1 MTMQPYASR
10 RETALGALADG
21 VAILPSARTILRNGD
36 SSYAFRQDSDFYY
49 LTGFN
54 EPDAVLVLAP
64 ERDGAKAVL
73 FLRTRDRNMEVWNGA
88 RLGVE
93 RAAETLSIDEAYP
106 IEEFEQRLPELLIG
120 ATTLHYSFGANEPV
134 DRIVRNALETARE
147 RTRRGGRSPYVV
159 AETSATLHPMR
170 LRKGADELDILRRA
184 CEITRAGHVAGMRA
198 TRPGA
203 YEYAIQATIE
213 NEYRRLGAE
222 SIAYESI
229 VAGGDNATVLH
240 YVNNR
245 DRLEDGQL
253 LLVDS
258 GCELNY
264 YATDVTRT
272 WPVSGRFTAEQRALY
287 EIVLAAQE
295 AAIDRVRPGVPRN
308 EFHDTAV
315 RVIIEGLIDVGLLH
329 GSVDENESSEAYRE
343 YYMHG
348 TGHWLGLDVHDA
360 GPYREDDDSP
370 LRLGAGMITTVEPG
384 IYVRRDSDAPER
396 FKGIGIRIEDDI
408 LVTPEGNENL
418 TAAIPKAIDDIES
431 LVRDPTLAA

>member
-1 MTMQPYASR
+1 MQQYASR
-10 RETALGALADG
+10 REKALAAFGEG
-21 VAILPSARTILRNGD
+21 VAIIPSARTILRNGD

-64 ERDGAKAVL
+64 ERDGERSVL
-73 FLRTRDRNMEVWNGA
+73 FLRPRDRDLEVWTGA
-88 RLGVE
+88 RLGVD
-93 RAAETLSIDEAYP
+93 AAPQTLSVDEAYP
-106 IEEFEQRLPELLIG
+106 IAELESLLPELLVG
-120 ATTLHYSFGANEPV
+120 ATTLHYSFGANDAV

-147 RTRRGGRSPYVV
+147 RTRRGGRSPYIV
-159 AETSATLHPMR
+159 AEPSATLHPMR
-170 LRKGADELDILRRA
+170 LRKDAGELDVLRQA
-184 CEITRAGHVAGMRA
+184 CAITHAGHVAGMRA

-203 YEYAIQATIE
+203 YEYTIQATIE
-213 NEYRRLGAE
+213 NEYRRLGAQ

-240 YVNNR
+240 YVDNR
-245 DRLEDGQL
+245 DRLESGQL

-258 GCELNY
+258 GCELDC

-272 WPVSGRFTAEQRALY
+272 WPVDGRFTPEQRAIY
-287 EIVLAAQE
+287 DVVLAAQQ
-295 AAIDRVRPGVPRN
+295 AAIDRVRPGVARN

-315 RVIIEGLIDVGLLH
+315 RVITEGLIDVGLLH
-329 GSVDENESSEAYRE
+329 GSVDDNVESEAYRE

-360 GPYREDDDSP
+360 GPYREQDDTP
-370 LRLGAGMITTVEPG
+370 LRLQPGMITTIEPG
-384 IYVRRDSDAPER
+384 IYVRRDSDAPDR

-408 LVTPEGNENL
+408 LVTPDGNENL
-418 TAAIPKAIDDIES
+418 TAAIPKTIDEIEA
-431 LVRDPTLAA
+431 LVGDPSLAA

>member
-1 MTMQPYASR
+1 MQPYASR
-10 RETALGALADG
+10 REKALAALSEG
-21 VAILPSARTILRNGD
+21 VAIVPSARTILRNGD

-64 ERDGAKAVL
+64 DRDGAKTVL
-73 FLRTRDRNMEVWNGA
+73 FLRSRDRDLEVWNGA
-88 RLGVE
+88 RLGIE
-93 RAAETLSIDEAYP
+93 RAPEALSIDEAYP
-106 IEEFEQRLPELLIG
+106 IEELEQRLPELLIG
-120 ATTLHYSFGANEPV
+120 ATTLHYAFGTNEPI

-159 AETSATLHPMR
+159 AEPSATLHPMR
-170 LRKGADELDILRRA
+170 LRKGSDELDILRRA
-184 CEITRAGHVAGMRA
+184 CEITHAGHVAGMRA

-203 YEYAIQATIE
+203 YEYTIQATIE

-240 YVNNR
+240 YVDNR
-245 DRLEDGQL
+245 DRLEAGRL
-253 LLVDS
+253 LLIDS
-258 GCELNY
+258 GCELNN

-272 WPVSGRFTAEQRALY
+272 WPVDGRFTAEQRALY

-295 AAIDRVRPGVPRN
+295 AAIERVRPGIGRN

-315 RVIIEGLIDVGLLH
+315 RVIVEGLIDVGLLR
-329 GSVDENESSEAYRE
+329 GSVDDNLSSEAYRE

-360 GPYREDDDSP
+360 GPYREDDDTP
-370 LRLGAGMITTVEPG
+370 LRLQAGMITTVEPG

-408 LVTPEGNENL
+408 LVTQNGNENL
-418 TAAIPKAIDDIES
+418 TAAIPKTIDAIEA
-431 LVRDPTLAA
+431 LVGDPTLAA

>member
-1 MTMQPYASR
+1 MQQYASR
-10 RETALGALADG
+10 REKALAAFGEG
-21 VAILPSARTILRNGD
+21 VAIIPSARTILRNGD

-64 ERDGAKAVL
+64 ERDGERSVL
-73 FLRTRDRNMEVWNGA
+73 FLRPRDRDLEVWTGA
-88 RLGVE
+88 RLGVD
-93 RAAETLSIDEAYP
+93 AAPQTLSVDEAHP
-106 IEEFEQRLPELLIG
+106 IAELESLLPELLVG
-120 ATTLHYSFGANEPV
+120 ATTLHYSFGANDAV

-147 RTRRGGRSPYVV
+147 RTRRGGRSPYIV
-159 AETSATLHPMR
+159 AEPSATLHPMR
-170 LRKGADELDILRRA
+170 LRKDAGELDVLRQA
-184 CEITRAGHVAGMRA
+184 CAITHAGHVAGMRA

-203 YEYAIQATIE
+203 YEYTIQATIE
-213 NEYRRLGAE
+213 NEYRRLGAQ

-240 YVNNR
+240 YVDNR
-245 DRLEDGQL
+245 DRLESGQL

-258 GCELNY
+258 GCELDC

-272 WPVSGRFTAEQRALY
+272 WPVDGRFTPEQRAIY
-287 EIVLAAQE
+287 DVVLAAQQ
-295 AAIDRVRPGVPRN
+295 AAIDRVRPGVARN

-315 RVIIEGLIDVGLLH
+315 RVITEGLIDVGLLH
-329 GSVDENESSEAYRE
+329 GSVVDNVESEAYRE

-360 GPYREDDDSP
+360 GPYREQDDTP
-370 LRLGAGMITTVEPG
+370 LRLQPGMITTIEPG
-384 IYVRRDSDAPER
+384 IYVRRDSDAPDR

-408 LVTPEGNENL
+408 LVTPDGNENL
-418 TAAIPKAIDDIES
+418 TAAIPKTIDEIEA
-431 LVRDPTLAA
+431 LVGDPSLAA

>member
-1 MTMQPYASR
+1 MQPYASR
-10 RETALGALADG
+10 RKEALASFAGG
-21 VAILPSARTILRNGD
+21 VTIVPSARTIFRNGD

-49 LTGFN
+49 LTGFG
-54 EPDAVLVLAP
+54 EPDAVLILAP
-64 ERDGAKAVL
+64 ERDGAKSVL
-73 FLRTRDRNMEVWNGA
+73 FLRPRDRDLEVWTGA
-88 RLGVE
+88 RLGIARAVE
-93 RAAETLSIDEAYP
+93 ALSVDEAYP
-106 IEEFEQRLPELLIG
+106 IDELEQRLPELLIG
-120 ATTLHYSFGANEPV
+120 ASTLHYAFGANAAA

-159 AETSATLHPMR
+159 AEPSATLHPMR
-170 LRKGADELDILRRA
+170 LRKSDDEVALLRRA
-184 CEITRAGHVAGMRA
+184 CAITHAGHVAGMRA

-203 YEYAIQATIE
+203 YEYEIQAAIE
-213 NEYRRLGAE
+213 SEYRRLGAQ

-240 YVNNR
+240 YVDNR
-245 DRLEDGQL
+245 DRLEAGQL

-258 GCELNY
+258 GCELNN

-272 WPVSGRFTAEQRALY
+272 WPVDGKFSAEQRALY

-295 AAIDRVRPGVPRN
+295 AAIDRVRPGLARN

-315 RVIIEGLIDVGLLH
+315 RMIVEGSIDVGLLH
-329 GSVDENESSEAYRE
+329 GSVEENLESEAYRE

-360 GPYREDDDSP
+360 GPYRENDDSP
-370 LRLGAGMITTVEPG
+370 RRLQPGMITTVEPG
-384 IYVRRDSDAPER
+384 IYVRRDSSAPER

-408 LVTPEGNENL
+408 LVTPDGNENL
-418 TAAIPKAIDDIES
+418 TASIPKTIDEIEA
-431 LVRDPTLAA
+431 VAGDPSMAA